1 MPLGIGPLEIIIVLV
16 IVLIIFG
23 PKRLPDLGR
32 SMGKG
37 MREFKDSVT
46 GNEQGSRRARRRLVG
61 ERRAGPRASSPPPR
75 ATAALASTS
84 RARRVPRRRPPVQ
97 HDDRM
102 SVVDHLGE
110 LRSRLFVSL
119 AAFGVAFAFAGWQN
133 ERILEIVNQPL
144 PNNLP
149 EPITFGVTEAFTT
162 TLTNS
167 AYAAILIALPVI
179 LYELYAFVLPAFSPE
194 ERRIATPMLL
204 LVPFL
209 FIGGVVFCYFIVLPP
224 AIDFLLSFNSDQ
236 FNTQVRAKDYYSF
249 VTLTM
254 ARDGHRLPAPG
265 RDSHRRPRRAH
276 HAEEAAQEPPLRL
289 PGLRGGRGPAADD
302 RPGDDA
308 PRDAPAVPALRAV
321 DRAGGASSAVREP
334 VPEATS

>member
-1 MPLGIGPLEIIIVLV
+1 MGIGPLEIIIVLV

-32 SMGKG
+32 SWAGG
-37 MREFKDSVT
+37 WSP
-46 GNEQGSRRARRRLVG
+46 SRTRSPGRRRQRITSGDAKAETLSAPRSPRPRPSRPSRPWLG
-61 ERRAGPRASSPPPR
+61 AARAA
-75 ATAALASTS
+75 
-84 RARRVPRRRPPVQ
+84 RRPPVQ

-119 AAFGVAFAFAGWQN
+119 VAFGVAFAFAGWQN
-133 ERILEIVNQPL
+133 ERILEIVNEPL
-144 PNNLP
+144 PKNLP

-179 LYELYAFVLPAFSPE
+179 LYELYAFVLPAFSPRSAGSP
-194 ERRIATPMLL
+194 RRCCCWCRSCSSAGWCSVTSSSSA
-204 LVPFL
+204 
-209 FIGGVVFCYFIVLPP
+209 GDRLPP
-224 AIDFLLSFNSDQ
+224 ELQRDQ
-236 FNTQVRAKDYYSF
+236 FNTQVRARDYYSF

-254 ARDGHRLPAPG
+254 AAMGLGFQLPIGIVAVRPG
-265 RDSHRRPRRAH
+265 SPRRRSCARTAATRSWARGGGGAAAH
-276 HAEEAAQEPPLRL
+276 H
-289 PGLRGGRGPAADD
+289 

-308 PRDAPAVPALRAV
+308 ARDGPAVPALRGLH
-321 DRAGGASSAVREP
+321 RAGGLVAARSAARARRAS
-334 VPEATS
+334 